1 MASEDRDSF
10 PDGFAIP
17 SPPKGKETNRKICL
31 VCQAGRPCEPLRK
44 GKECSVEKAIRAK
57 LSIVVIRM
65 CWLCLRIITS
75 IPSILALEL
84 LCIIY
89 KRTKYSVCI
98 S

>member
-1 MASEDRDSF
+1 MASEDRDLF

-17 SPPKGKETNRKICL
+17 SPPKVKKRTEKYVLFVRLAVHVNHEEK
-31 VCQAGRPCEPLRK
+31 GRNVLLK
-44 GKECSVEKAIRAK
+44 KQSGQ
-57 LSIVVIRM
+57 LSIVVIRK

-75 IPSILALEL
+75 APSILALEL